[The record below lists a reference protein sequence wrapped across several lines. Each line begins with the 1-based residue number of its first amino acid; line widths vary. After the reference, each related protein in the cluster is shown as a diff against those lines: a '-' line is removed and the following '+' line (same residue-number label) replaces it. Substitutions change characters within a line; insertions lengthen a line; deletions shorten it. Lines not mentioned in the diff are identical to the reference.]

1 MHFSKKQVKFQK
13 SPKYRTFPEGLVH
26 AFCQNFFSNVFLG
39 TSSQK
44 RSFLDILSGKDLF
57 LDQKREL
64 LEKSKK
70 LKSMLFV
77 KKLNFFSCVFLRK
90 SSQKRSFLDIPNTK
104 E

>member
-1 MHFSKKQVKFQK
+1 MHFSKKKVKFQK
-13 SPKYRTFPEGLVH
+13 SPKYRTFPKSMLFVKKS
-26 AFCQNFFSNVFLG
+26 NFFSNVFLG
-39 TSSQK
+39 TSSRK

-64 LEKSKK
+64 LKKSKK